1 MTTIPLL
8 VDTSEY
14 KQFTCI
20 YLENKTFFLIFFY
33 VFRISIKY
41 RTFLKKHDP
50 HTLLISEIT
59 DHERR
64 A

>member
-20 YLENKTFFLIFFY
+20 YLKNKKLFPYFFVRFSNL
-33 VFRISIKY
+33 
-41 RTFLKKHDP
+41 H
-50 HTLLISEIT
+50 
-59 DHERR
+59 
-64 A
+64 